1 MEAWSMHRVVF
12 AFSLALSASALAQT
26 SMGSVSGVVVDAV
39 TRAPLADAR
48 VTARSAA
55 LVGEQSAITDGE
67 GAFEMTFLP
76 AGAYTLSVR
85 RDGYHPFTAEGLTI
99 KGRKVHVRLAV
110 VTAQPAAV
118 AESVVEFND
127 SMSAPTM
134 ISGPAPEYTTDALE
148 RRVEGAMQIRCVVTG
163 EGQVRACKVLKG
175 LPFMNAAVIEALERR
190 KYKPALAQ
198 GKPVAV
204 YYTFNLHLKLPAA
217 Q

>member
-1 MEAWSMHRVVF
+1 MHRAVL
-12 AFSLALSASALAQT
+12 AFSLALSTSAFAQT
-26 SMGSVSGVVVDAV
+26 AMGSVAGVVVDAV
-39 TRAPLADAR
+39 TQAPLADAR

-55 LVGEQSAITDGE
+55 LVGEQSAVTDGD

-85 RDGYHPFTAEGLTI
+85 RDGYHPFTAEGLTL
-99 KGRKVHVRLAV
+99 KGRKVHLRLAIV
-110 VTAQPAAV
+110 KAQAAGPAPEA
-118 AESVVEFND
+118 VVEFND
-127 SMSAPTM
+127 GMTAPAM
-134 ISGPAPEYTTDALE
+134 LSGPAPEYTADAVE
-148 RRVEGAMQIRCVVTG
+148 RRVEGAMQIRCVVTT
-163 EGQVRACKVLKG
+163 EGAVRACKVLKG

-204 YYTFNLHLKLPAA
+204 YYTFNLHLKLPA